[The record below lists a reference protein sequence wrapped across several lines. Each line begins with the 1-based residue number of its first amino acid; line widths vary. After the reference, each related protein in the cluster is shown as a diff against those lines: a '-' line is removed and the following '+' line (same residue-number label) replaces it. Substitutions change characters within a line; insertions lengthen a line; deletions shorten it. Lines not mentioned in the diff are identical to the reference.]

1 MWLSHNPRFP
11 LGFVLQDSVC
21 AGDPIAHMDLFYRE
35 LRDVELCPCLSFQ
48 NQLVLEASL
57 DS

>member
-1 MWLSHNPRFP
+1 MWLSHNPHFP

-21 AGDPIAHMDLFYRE
+21 AKDPITHMDLFYRE
-35 LRDVELCPCLSFQ
+35 LRDGELCPCLSFQ
-48 NQLVLEASL
+48 NQLVSEVSL